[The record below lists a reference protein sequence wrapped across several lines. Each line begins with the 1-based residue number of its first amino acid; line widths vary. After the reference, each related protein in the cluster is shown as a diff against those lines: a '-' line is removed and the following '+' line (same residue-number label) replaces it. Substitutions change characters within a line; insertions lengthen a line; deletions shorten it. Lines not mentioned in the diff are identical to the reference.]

1 MANTSKNRT
10 RIFWFLRNLLWA
22 IILIFA
28 LILLTQFL
36 LGRFTRH
43 NKEFEVPDFYG
54 LQLDAAETV
63 ARDARLRLDVT
74 DSVYVSRL
82 ERGAVFSQNPEAG
95 SHVKRGRRILITINA
110 TQTQQ
115 VEMPSLVGLS
125 LRAAKTEI
133 LAKGLRMGTLSYTQD
148 MATNNVLQQRL
159 GNDPVAPG
167 TKVDVGSAV
176 NLVLGVSPGENVTYI
191 PLLSGYTEEMAREMI
206 IENSLNIAGV
216 SFDSSVKTP
225 EDSLAAV
232 VYSQSPAATGG
243 TFPRGTKVSIYL
255 TVDPAKIAAL
265 QQEAG
270 AL

>member
-22 IILIFA
+22 IILLFA
-28 LILLTQFL
+28 LVLLTQFL

-54 LQLDAAETV
+54 LQLDSAEV
-63 ARDARLRLDVT
+63 LARGARVRLDVT
-74 DSVYVSRL
+74 DSVYVPRI

-95 SHVKRGRRILITINA
+95 SHVKRGRRVLITINA
-110 TQTQQ
+110 VQTKQ

-125 LRAAKTEI
+125 LRAAKTEV
-133 LAKGLRMGTLSYTQD
+133 LAKGLRIGTLSYTQD

-159 GNDPVAPG
+159 GGAPVEPG

-176 NLVLGVSPGENVTYI
+176 NLVLGVSPGENMTYI
-191 PLLSGYTEEMAREMI
+191 PALAGYNEEMARELI
-206 IENSLNIAGV
+206 FDNSLNLASV
-216 SFDSSVKTP
+216 SYDASVATA

-232 VYSQSPAATGG
+232 VYSQSPAASSG
-243 TFPRGTKVSIYL
+243 TFPLGTKVSIYL

-265 QQEAG
+265 QETAPLQ
-270 AL
+270 

>member
-1 MANTSKNRT
+1 MANTSNHRK

-22 IILIFA
+22 IILLFA
-28 LILLTQFL
+28 LVLLTQFI

-54 LQLDAAETV
+54 MQLDSATQV
-63 ARDARLRLDVT
+63 ARDARVRLDVT
-74 DSVYVSRL
+74 DSVYVNRL
-82 ERGAVFSQNPEAG
+82 ERGAVFSQNPDAG

-110 TQTQQ
+110 TQTKQ

-133 LAKGLRMGTLSYTQD
+133 LAKGLRIGTLTYAQD

-159 GNDPVAPG
+159 GNDPIAPG
-167 TKVDVGSAV
+167 TKVDVGSSV
-176 NLVLGVSPGENVTYI
+176 NLVLGVSPGDNATYI

-206 IENSLNIAGV
+206 VENSLNVAGV
-216 SFDSSVKTP
+216 SFDDSVKTP

-232 VYSQSPAATGG
+232 VYSQSPAAAGG

-265 QQEAG
+265 QDAAPLQ
-270 AL
+270 